1 MILTPGVDLPAAT
14 ITDSCCGD
22 NTIISKKKEYQEKI
36 RDRELARKIKTAEEK
51 NVENVEVVNENKSQ
65 NEKSEINSKIH
76 ENVEMHCYEEC
87 LEISE
92 NKTGKISEK
101 DLLLSVIKQMAILG
115 CNGVLL
121 IADTKDRMNDCF
133 DCDTCQK
140 LLVIEKKFKKINP
153 SNSDAE
159 KIRNQDGDNNDMKEL
174 RNNAIERIR
183 LLISEKNLS
192 LSEIRDDP
200 GVEDLGTSSILDQ
213 GEMKAVRLVTENEN
227 RNEAKDLCD
236 TVLNTFDSKNV
247 ENIRN
252 DIPESV
258 LHLIKS
264 KITKNPLK
272 VFAIKFWS

>member
-36 RDRELARKIKTAEEK
+36 RDREQALKIKTEQEK
-51 NVENVEVVNENKSQ
+51 NVENVEVINENKSHH
-65 NEKSEINSKIH
+65 EKSEINSKIH

-159 KIRNQDGDNNDMKEL
+159 EIRNKDGDNNDMKEL

-213 GEMKAVRLVTENEN
+213 GEIKAVRLVTENEN
-227 RNEAKDLCD
+227 QNEAKDLCD
-236 TVLNTFDSKNV
+236 TVVNTFDSKNV

-264 KITKNPLK
+264 KTTKNPLK